1 MQDSGPQRSWG
12 ASWWRGAWRG
22 TGRVSLKRKPA
33 QMGLLRDQQR
43 DTHPGGGTAF
53 SLGLWNQGL
62 VQGWR
67 LFSQLHCQEWRSSDS
82 VGKAVLHV
90 CRWQEEGLRDDRDSH
105 SQVPARHC
113 PGARGR
119 CRQAEWAS
127 GSCDHCHL
135 TTAGVSPMFFFS
147 GGRRKGKGCVLP
159 VDRRWPV
166 QVQCLLAERFLQENT
181 RATRWLR
188 TVLV

>member
-1 MQDSGPQRSWG
+1 M
-12 ASWWRGAWRG
+12 
-22 TGRVSLKRKPA
+22 
-33 QMGLLRDQQR
+33 
-43 DTHPGGGTAF
+43 
-53 SLGLWNQGL
+53 
-62 VQGWR
+62 
-67 LFSQLHCQEWRSSDS
+67 
-82 VGKAVLHV
+82 GKAVLHV

-181 RATRWLR
+181 RATRWLH